1 MQQILEQLAAKKHF
15 GPIKIIDCKWS
26 YIIRDT
32 NEMLITEV
40 KKSQLETV
48 GE

>member
-1 MQQILEQLAAKKHF
+1 MQQILEQLAAKKHI
-15 GPIKIIDCKWS
+15 GPVKIIDCKWS
-26 YIIRDT
+26 YTVRDT
-32 NEMLITEV
+32 NDMFITDV